1 MVGATGDRSPRDITD
16 ALGFNPPYRVTAK
29 PPPLAGRMLM
39 TLRASLAV
47 HFKKPCWQV
56 SFKEAAKPI
65 SRVGKPARTVLNE
78 LNDAGLSDLTQ
89 VTSSHKAEPPAQVID
104 RWFPRLDQPASG

>member
-1 MVGATGDRSPRDITD
+1 MVGATGDRSSRDITD

-39 TLRASLAV
+39 TLTASLAV
-47 HFKKPCWQV
+47 TSKSRAGGEFQR
-56 SFKEAAKPI
+56 AAKPI
-65 SRVGKPARTVLNE
+65 SQVANPARTVLNE
-78 LNDAGLSDLTQ
+78 LIDAGLSDLTQ

-104 RWFPRLDQPASG
+104 RWFPKLHRPASG